1 MIRAYRGIVPRIAAS
16 AYIDQSAQVIGDV
29 VVGERSSIW
38 PNVTARGDVNTI
50 RIGDET
56 NIQDNSVLHCDA
68 GKFPL
73 HIGNRVTVGHMVMLH
88 GCTIEDECLIGIAAV
103 VLNGAKIGKG
113 SVIAAGAVVP
123 EGAQIPPLSMVMGV
137 PAKVKRA
144 VTDEERERF
153 SMNADHYVEASEVY
167 RDEPA

>member
-38 PNVTARGDVNTI
+38 ANATARGDVNEI
-50 RIGDET
+50 RIGDDS
-56 NIQDNSVLHCDA
+56 NIQDNSVLHCDS
-68 GKFPL
+68 GFPL
-73 HIGNRVTVGHMVMLH
+73 HIGNRVTAGHLVMLH
-88 GCTIEDECLIGIAAV
+88 GCTVGDDCLIGIGAV
-103 VLNGAKIGKG
+103 LLNGAKIGQG

-137 PAKVKRA
+137 PAKVKRS

-153 SMNADHYVEASEVY
+153 RLNAEHYVEAARIY